1 MNSKQ
6 NNKPAKT
13 IDNKN
18 IATTN
23 YKIIHKSIFILSFL
37 FVQEKLMKNGSKETP
52 LDFEKN
58 HGSDERVILSIKIW
72 LKEWIG
78 DDKDVGKKE
87 KWNEVLELIW
97 CN

>member
-23 YKIIHKSIFILSFL
+23 YAITNKSIFILSFL
-37 FVQEKLMKNGSKETP
+37 FVQQKFKKNGSKETP
-52 LDFEKN
+52 LECEKN
-58 HGSDERVILSIKIW
+58 HGLRVRDVFNENMIKRI
-72 LKEWIG
+72 
-78 DDKDVGKKE
+78 
-87 KWNEVLELIW
+87 NRRR
-97 CN
+97 